1 MSTQRLLAAS
11 AAEISATEAPT
22 LGWDLRI
29 TLRLFRIMEHRC
41 RPFAV
46 ASRLGDGAI
55 WYALMALWPLVDGWR
70 GLWLSLAMLGM
81 GLTGTLI
88 YWSLKHL
95 IRRPRP
101 CAVHPDLT
109 GPVRPLDR
117 WSFPSG
123 HTLHAVAFS
132 LLVTAAHPWL
142 AMVLWPF
149 ALLVAASRM
158 VLGLHYP
165 SDVLAGAAIGSGTAA
180 AAISIL
186 TWSRAITA
194 GGTW

>member
-1 MSTQRLLAAS
+1 MSTQRLVAPDGMLAA
-11 AAEISATEAPT
+11 PP

-29 TLRLFRIMEHRC
+29 TLRMYRIMERRC
-41 RPFAV
+41 GVFAL
-46 ASRLGDGAI
+46 ASRLGDGVA

-70 GLWLSLAMLGM
+70 GACLSLAMLVM
-81 GLTGTLI
+81 GLTGTLL
-88 YWSLKHL
+88 YWALKHL

-109 GPVRPLDR
+109 GPVLPLDR

-132 LLVTAAHPWL
+132 ALVTTAYPWL
-142 AMVLWPF
+142 AVLLWPF
-149 ALLVAASRM
+149 AALVAASRM

-165 SDVLAGAAIGSGTAA
+165 SDVLAGAILGTGTATLA
-180 AAISIL
+180 VTVLSACGLSIH
-186 TWSRAITA
+186 
-194 GGTW
+194 GGSW